1 MKNKPTFVIGDI
13 QGCYSEFRR
22 LLKIIDP
29 MKKNKIFCVG
39 DLVNRGPYSER
50 VVDYVLNNKIK
61 SVLGNHDLH
70 MMAMILGV
78 HKKNDN
84 KHTLQKILGKN
95 KSIKIFEYFLKF
107 PFAKLI
113 VSNESKSLI
122 THAGVLPSWSL
133 NSVLSANEELTE
145 ALKSDPENFLSN
157 MYSDRRRDISKSTNK
172 RNRARF
178 LVNVFTRMRFITKDN
193 KLDLQTKVKTS
204 SREKY
209 KPWFVYEHRCLDDVD
224 NIVFGHWAALNGVTN
239 HNFIKGVDLGC
250 VWGGSL
256 AAINLN
262 DKSII
267 TVESEL

>member
-107 PFAKLI
+107 P
-113 VSNESKSLI
+113 
-122 THAGVLPSWSL
+122 
-133 NSVLSANEELTE
+133 
-145 ALKSDPENFLSN
+145 
-157 MYSDRRRDISKSTNK
+157 
-172 RNRARF
+172 
-178 LVNVFTRMRFITKDN
+178 
-193 KLDLQTKVKTS
+193 LQ
-204 SREKY
+204 
-209 KPWFVYEHRCLDDVD
+209 
-224 NIVFGHWAALNGVTN
+224 N
-239 HNFIKGVDLGC
+239 
-250 VWGGSL
+250 
-256 AAINLN
+256 
-262 DKSII
+262 
-267 TVESEL
+267 

>member
-133 NSVLSANEELTE
+133 DNVLSANEELTE
-145 ALKSDPENFLSN
+145 ALQQSCKDQMEGVTTFIEVMLNQELGEPF
-157 MYSDRRRDISKSTNK
+157 RRDAMKAPVEVAGIDP
-172 RNRARF
+172 
-178 LVNVFTRMRFITKDN
+178 KD
-193 KLDLQTKVKTS
+193 
-204 SREKY
+204 
-209 KPWFVYEHRCLDDVD
+209 
-224 NIVFGHWAALNGVTN
+224 
-239 HNFIKGVDLGC
+239 
-250 VWGGSL
+250 
-256 AAINLN
+256 
-262 DKSII
+262 
-267 TVESEL
+267 TVVQ

>member
-1 MKNKPTFVIGDI
+1 M
-13 QGCYSEFRR
+13 
-22 LLKIIDP
+22 
-29 MKKNKIFCVG
+29 G

-95 KSIKIFEYFLKF
+95 KSIKIFEYFLKKF

-133 NSVLSANEELTE
+133 NSVLSANELTPSFKIRSRKIS
-145 ALKSDPENFLSN
+145 LK
-157 MYSDRRRDISKSTNK
+157 Y
-172 RNRARF
+172 
-178 LVNVFTRMRFITKDN
+178 V
-193 KLDLQTKVKTS
+193 
-204 SREKY
+204 
-209 KPWFVYEHRCLDDVD
+209 
-224 NIVFGHWAALNGVTN
+224 
-239 HNFIKGVDLGC
+239 
-250 VWGGSL
+250 
-256 AAINLN
+256 
-262 DKSII
+262 
-267 TVESEL
+267 